1 MKMIFEAPATVWQE
15 AFPLGNGRIGAL
27 MFGDGEAETLCL
39 NEDYLWSGYPG
50 EPRTG
55 MGYEDI
61 KKAEVYAKEGSYLQA
76 SQVLNHAQ
84 ETAEDVEMY
93 EPFGTVRL
101 WFEGEREIADYH
113 RELDLETA
121 TARVTYRNH
130 GQSYEHRCFCSAPSQ
145 VLVYQIRAEEAF
157 TIVITADGGFL
168 TGNSWDGKIW
178 KMQGQ
183 MPGKSKIPVEAKEGD
198 GSEFIFS
205 ENPQEKGM
213 PYEGWCMFETEN
225 GEIDPTEMGVR
236 CVNVHEIT
244 MRILIRSGFA
254 GVSRHPYTQG
264 NDPAKLLL
272 QDQEQTGI
280 SVEELWK
287 EHVGEYQKYFQRVK
301 LTLGD
306 DSRDGMDLSKRLEQ
320 YKKDGEDPGLE
331 KLLFDYGRYLLIS
344 CSRPGTQA
352 ANLQGVWNCDRI
364 PAWKSDYTVNINTE
378 MNYWMTGPCNLH
390 ELAEPLVRMNR
401 ELLENARETA
411 QKYFHCE
418 GVACF
423 HYVDLWRMSSPAAG
437 LAIWSFWPFGGA
449 WMCRNLYEEYLF
461 TLDREY
467 LQEIFPVLEEHA
479 RFCSN
484 MLQKTDKGLAVVPA
498 TSPENCF
505 LDQGEA
511 VPVALYTENT
521 LAIIRNLFRDY
532 LEACEVLKKEGALSG
547 TIREQLPAIV
557 LTQLGS
563 DGRILEWNEEFT
575 EVEVEHR
582 HLSHLY
588 EFHPGRGI
596 TKETPELLEGVKKSL
611 LVRGDEGTGWS
622 LAWKILMWARMK
634 DGVHTGKLMNEIL
647 HLVEPKESMNMANGG
662 GVYANLFCAHPPY
675 QIDGNFG
682 YTAGVADALLQSHD
696 GVITILPALPEKW
709 TKGELS
715 RLKARGN
722 ITVSIRWENGKAE
735 AWLSSDTEKKV
746 TVRIGKG
753 SEKEVLLKAG
763 ELCMIAE

>member
-39 NEDYLWSGYPG
+39 NEDTLWSGYPG
-50 EPRTG
+50 DPRTG

-76 SQVLNHAQ
+76 TQVLNQAQ

-93 EPFGTVRL
+93 EPFGTVRIR
-101 WFEGEREIADYH
+101 FEGEREIADYH

-157 TIVITADGGFL
+157 TIVVTAEDGFL
-168 TGNSWDGKIW
+168 TGTSWDGKIW

-183 MPGKSKIPVEAKEGD
+183 MPGKSKIPVGAKEGD
-198 GSEFIFS
+198 GSEFVFS

-225 GEIDPTEMGVR
+225 GEIVPTEMGVR
-236 CVNVHEIT
+236 CVNVREIT
-244 MRILIRSGFA
+244 IRILIRSGFA

-272 QDQEQTGI
+272 QDREQTGI

-331 KLLFDYGRYLLIS
+331 QLLFDYGRYLLIS

-390 ELAEPLVRMNR
+390 ELAEPLVRMNW

-418 GVACF
+418 GAACF
-423 HYVDLWRMSSPAAG
+423 HNVDLWRKTSPAAG
-437 LAIWSFWPFGGA
+437 LANWAFWPFGGRGCA
-449 WMCRNLYEEYLF
+449 GISMRNICLRRTESICR
-461 TLDREY
+461 
-467 LQEIFPVLEEHA
+467 
-479 RFCSN
+479 RFFRCWRN
-484 MLQKTDKGLAVVPA
+484 MPDFAV
-498 TSPENCF
+498 TCYKRRIK
-505 LDQGEA
+505 DWQW
-511 VPVALYTENT
+511 
-521 LAIIRNLFRDY
+521 FRQHRRKI
-532 LEACEVLKKEGALSG
+532 VSW
-547 TIREQLPAIV
+547 IREKQFRWHCI
-557 LTQLGS
+557 Q
-563 DGRILEWNEEFT
+563 
-575 EVEVEHR
+575 
-582 HLSHLY
+582 
-588 EFHPGRGI
+588 
-596 TKETPELLEGVKKSL
+596 K
-611 LVRGDEGTGWS
+611 
-622 LAWKILMWARMK
+622 
-634 DGVHTGKLMNEIL
+634 
-647 HLVEPKESMNMANGG
+647 
-662 GVYANLFCAHPPY
+662 
-675 QIDGNFG
+675 
-682 YTAGVADALLQSHD
+682 
-696 GVITILPALPEKW
+696 
-709 TKGELS
+709 
-715 RLKARGN
+715 
-722 ITVSIRWENGKAE
+722 IRWQLFEICFGIIWKHV
-735 AWLSSDTEKKV
+735 KY
-746 TVRIGKG
+746 
-753 SEKEVLLKAG
+753 
-763 ELCMIAE
+763 

>member
-1 MKMIFEAPATVWQE
+1 MKMIFETPATVWQE

-39 NEDYLWSGYPG
+39 NEDTLWSGYPG
-50 EPRTG
+50 DPRTG

-76 SQVLNHAQ
+76 TQVLNQAQ

-93 EPFGTVRL
+93 EPFGTVRIR
-101 WFEGEREIADYH
+101 FEGEREIADYQ

-121 TARVTYRNH
+121 TARVTYRNR
-130 GQSYEHRCFCSAPSQ
+130 GKSYEHRCFCSAPAQ
-145 VLVYQIRAEEAF
+145 MLVYQIRAEEAF
-157 TIVITADGGFL
+157 TIVVTAEGGFL
-168 TGNSWDGKIW
+168 TGNSWDGTIW

-183 MPGKSKIPVEAKEGD
+183 MPGKSKIPVGAKEGD

-225 GEIDPTEMGVR
+225 GEIVPTEMGVR
-236 CVNVHEIT
+236 CVNVREIT

-320 YKKDGEDPGLE
+320 YKKNGEDPGLE
-331 KLLFDYGRYLLIS
+331 QLLFDYGRYLLIS

-418 GVACF
+418 GAACF
-423 HYVDLWRMSSPAAG
+423 HNVDLWRKTSPAAG
-437 LAIWSFWPFGGA
+437 LANWAFWPFGGA

-532 LEACEVLKKEGALSG
+532 LEACEVLKKRVLFQERSVNSCLRSYRHSWEVTEGFWSG
-547 TIREQLPAIV
+547 MRNL
-557 LTQLGS
+557 
-563 DGRILEWNEEFT
+563 R
-575 EVEVEHR
+575 R
-582 HLSHLY
+582 
-588 EFHPGRGI
+588 
-596 TKETPELLEGVKKSL
+596 
-611 LVRGDEGTGWS
+611 
-622 LAWKILMWARMK
+622 WK
-634 DGVHTGKLMNEIL
+634 
-647 HLVEPKESMNMANGG
+647 
-662 GVYANLFCAHPPY
+662 
-675 QIDGNFG
+675 
-682 YTAGVADALLQSHD
+682 
-696 GVITILPALPEKW
+696 
-709 TKGELS
+709 
-715 RLKARGN
+715 
-722 ITVSIRWENGKAE
+722 
-735 AWLSSDTEKKV
+735 
-746 TVRIGKG
+746 
-753 SEKEVLLKAG
+753 
-763 ELCMIAE
+763 